1 MASFSAQQ
9 KMFIQNLEKNNFV
22 QKIMRHE
29 MFQVFLMPL
38 DESFICEGEKNIDCT
53 FVFMVGKQLFDF
65 QTVKQNVE
73 REFSPREKKMKN
85 TNRRHHLI
93 GENGEKEGS

>member
-1 MASFSAQQ
+1 MQATMASFSAQQ

-38 DESFICEGEKNIDCT
+38 DESFICEGKKTLIAL
-53 FVFMVGKQLFDF
+53 LFLWL
-65 QTVKQNVE
+65 E
-73 REFSPREKKMKN
+73 
-85 TNRRHHLI
+85 NRFLTS
-93 GENGEKEGS
+93 KL